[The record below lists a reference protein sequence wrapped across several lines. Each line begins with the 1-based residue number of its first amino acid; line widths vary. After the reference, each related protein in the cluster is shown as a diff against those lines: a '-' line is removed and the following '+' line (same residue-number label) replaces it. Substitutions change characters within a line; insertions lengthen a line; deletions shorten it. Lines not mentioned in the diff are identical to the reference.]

1 MAHSRGALFTGKMH
15 FPASIKNLQI
25 AKKSAGLY
33 ISLWNRKS
41 TDEVRV
47 IVLGDFDG
55 KLDESDDDVGEFKLF
70 QKLHHLH
77 EQQHQQQ

>member
-1 MAHSRGALFTGKMH
+1 MAHSWGALFTGKMH

-25 AKKSAGLY
+25 AKKSEGLY

-55 KLDESDDDVGEFKLF
+55 KLDKSDDDVGEFKLF
-70 QKLHHLH
+70 QQLHHLH